1 MEGVLMK
8 KVIKISLNIISILLI
23 LFSVFL
29 FGLKFIAYNQAQ
41 EVKNDIINNVDVD
54 ENIGLILKDVNNNLL
69 IFDYNKKIVYL
80 NNQEYAKI
88 DEVDNKYIKTNKGNV
103 DIKIDPRFILSNEKL
118 KLKSVNKN
126 LYEYTFDNE
135 NYNKIIKE
143 QLKDFISEDQFKC
156 SSISFN
162 DFIINYDEANYS
174 FGSRSIFI
182 VSDINNQEY
191 IRQNL
196 DCFSGFCS

>member
-1 MEGVLMK
+1 MK
-8 KVIKISLNIISILLI
+8 KVFKISLNTISILLI

-29 FGLKFIAYNQAQ
+29 FCLKFVAYNQAQ

-162 DFIINYDEANYS
+162 DFIINYDETNYS